1 MVMHSWSLYTITI
14 EFLQDLK
21 ILIRLHKRLRNLMEW
36 KAPADP
42 KINGDFWVSQ
52 LTKTHMRTITEW
64 RAICLFTHAQRS

>member
-52 LTKTHMRTITEW
+52 LT
-64 RAICLFTHAQRS
+64 